1 MKGSWLAQEDEDGM
15 SSVGIQKGFNSM
27 KRIIRGKTEPQL
39 QSGRGELQK
48 ARTGSS
54 HSTAANRRADKLL
67 KQVEV
72 MGRFLQNIHPP
83 FTWTASR
90 HTQHFWS
97 LVPALILTLLLLSP
111 PSEILF
117 EYSSTIQLQL
127 RGWQLQ
133 SSESQHMNASLLFF
147 PVPHFCGCMHTFTV

>member
-15 SSVGIQKGFNSM
+15 SFVGIQKGFNSM

-54 HSTAANRRADKLL
+54 HSTAANKGADKLL

-90 HTQHFWS
+90 HTQHF
-97 LVPALILTLLLLSP
+97 
-111 PSEILF
+111 
-117 EYSSTIQLQL
+117 
-127 RGWQLQ
+127 
-133 SSESQHMNASLLFF
+133 
-147 PVPHFCGCMHTFTV
+147 